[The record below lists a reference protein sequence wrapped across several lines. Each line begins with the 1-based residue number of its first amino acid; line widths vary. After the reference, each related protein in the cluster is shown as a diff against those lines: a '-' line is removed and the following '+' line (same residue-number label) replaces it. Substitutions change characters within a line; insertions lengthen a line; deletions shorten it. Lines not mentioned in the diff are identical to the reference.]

1 MKIINLLF
9 CMPPVSYTHLD
20 VYKRQ
25 VLTHLSHDMD
35 YGILSGKLPENVM
48 PAYDGL
54 RPVSYTHLFRSRRA
68 GNRPSAAAAECQ

>member
-1 MKIINLLF
+1 MCKRDS
-9 CMPPVSYTHLD
+9 PPPPHVGREEMWAPFPA
-20 VYKRQ
+20 VRPRRA

-54 RPVSYTHLFRSRRA
+54 RLSLP
-68 GNRPSAAAAECQ
+68 